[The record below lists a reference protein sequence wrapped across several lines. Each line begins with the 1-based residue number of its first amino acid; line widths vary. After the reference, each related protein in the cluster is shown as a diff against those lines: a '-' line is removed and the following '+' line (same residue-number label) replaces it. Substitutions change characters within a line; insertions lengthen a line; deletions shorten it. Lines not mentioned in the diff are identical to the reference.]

1 MQAYFLNDYG
11 SYFYY
16 SHDYRSAL
24 TKFRQLEQMLV
35 ERHMDSNFD
44 MYLCRLNLADVYLNL
59 GMTAEA
65 KR

>member
-1 MQAYFLNDYG
+1 
-11 SYFYY
+11 
-16 SHDYRSAL
+16 
-24 TKFRQLEQMLV
+24 MLV

-65 KR
+65 KRCLALVEPYFVKMDDASAV